1 VCTQTTKEDTVM
13 TQLDDEWP
21 EPDCTCTQVDV
32 DYFDASTCEYHH
44 PFSDWNVR
52 QRILRAEAD
61 AMDRTGCEPS
71 VDVRGNATGGTRS
84 AMKRELPATEDIG
97 RSHDGAV
104 RCRTLQTP
112 STKTPRGEL
121 NNDVCQWSK

>member
-1 VCTQTTKEDTVM
+1 M

-44 PFSDWNVR
+44 PLSAWNVR

-61 AMDRTGCEPS
+61 AAESMAFESS
-71 VDVRGNATGGTRS
+71 VTASETATGGTPS
-84 AMKRELPATEDIG
+84 AMKRELPTTEDE
-97 RSHDGAV
+97 REVA
-104 RCRTLQTP
+104 
-112 STKTPRGEL
+112 
-121 NNDVCQWSK
+121 